1 MAADYIVRLS
11 GKDDLSD
18 TIKNVKNSLADVGKE
33 TGKLDKIKER
43 FDKIQG
49 SSAPLKRQLR
59 DLKALMSQ
67 MNMDG
72 LSNTHAFEEMAMYA
86 GEVKDAMADANDA
99 ISRFADDNMKLS
111 AMAEGFSLIAG
122 AASTATG
129 IMGMFGVEND
139 KVQAAILKV
148 QSVMAALNGVQA
160 IANALNKDS
169 VLMHRIKQVRLAAST
184 AAQSTNTV
192 TVTANTVAVGANT
205 AATVA
210 NTTATRAW
218 NTTKAVAKAL
228 LGDWT
233 GLILVGATALTAY
246 AVCTSDAAEAEEQ
259 KASSTNKAADAQDSY
274 NKIMVD
280 TYSQLMTTYTKL
292 KNQYSSLASEHQ
304 KTAWITE
311 NKNKLKDLGLE
322 VNNVADAE
330 KIFSNNTSV
339 VVEAFAKRARAA
351 ARLAQLTE
359 LYKKQME
366 LIDKKD
372 SISRQIKEDAA
383 AHGRHAKAGDEIKDE
398 TFRSSRY
405 GSVGNDGKWR
415 FSTRGAALYSGTD
428 TSANTQ
434 IQALDNELKTVNNTI
449 VKVSKLIGSENYSP
463 SSVSGKNNTTH
474 NTTTTPKTTT
484 TTKEDTKKEPLE
496 GSIGAYEKKIQQ
508 IQNDIKNGY
517 IPLGDV
523 DKAKEEIDYLKD
535 LIDMRKRLLGIDE
548 YDVFKN
554 VRFDNIKEKEKKDRE
569 KLLQTDEKYQQIQYS
584 PQQSSSFDKVMG
596 INYYDTKT
604 LDGIKNQMNFNDSL
618 IKQLEDLKKAY
629 ENLGATGEESY
640 TNILTQLAK
649 VNGEQANLGE
659 KAKNIKEQNEK
670 FETQRNTLEGLADM
684 SGQVGGAFSALGD
697 VFQKCGNDAVA
708 GTMQIMASTA
718 QATADIIPQILK
730 LIGAKQGEAIA
741 SGTASASALPFPA
754 NIGAIA
760 SIVATIMSTFAQIGS
775 IVGAFAD
782 GGVVGGSLHG
792 DKVLARLN
800 GGEMVLNKTQQ
811 SKLFHAIESGRFGD
825 NNNTTPSTITWKIKG
840 SDLYGT
846 LSNYKSIKI
855 KQGKN
860 IKL

>member
-1 MAADYIVRLS
+1 MAADYIVKLS
-11 GKDDLSD
+11 GQDNLSD

-184 AAQSTNTV
+184 ATQSTNTV
-192 TVTANTVAVGANT
+192 AVTANTVAVGTNT

-210 NTTATRAW
+210 NTAATRAW

-233 GLILVGATALTAY
+233 GLVLVGATALTAY
-246 AVCTSDAAEAEEQ
+246 ALCTSDAAEAEEQ
-259 KASSTNKAADAQDSY
+259 KATSTDKAADSQDSY

-366 LIDKKD
+366 LLDKKD
-372 SISRQIKEDAA
+372 TISRQIKEDAA

-415 FSTRGAALYSGTD
+415 FSTRGAALYSGND
-428 TSANTQ
+428 TSTNTQ

-463 SSVSGKNNTTH
+463 SSAASGRHNTTH
-474 NTTTTPKTTT
+474 NTTTA
-484 TTKEDTKKEPLE
+484 TTKNDTPQPVS
-496 GSIGAYEKKIQQ
+496 GSISDMEKQLQKLQS
-508 IQNDIKNGY
+508 DLKNGF
-517 IPLGDV
+517 IPKSAEQQTIDSITKL
-523 DKAKEEIDYLKD
+523 KEKI
-535 LIDMRKRLLGIDE
+535 
-548 YDVFKN
+548 
-554 VRFDNIKEKEKKDRE
+554 EKEKIRLGFEAPKQSDAE
-569 KLLQTDEKYQQIQYS
+569 KAAEKYKENVKNLQEK
-584 PQQSSSFDKVMG
+584 QSNINTTPSLSSYESAIGQND
-596 INYYDTKT
+596 YDTKT

-618 IKQLEDLKKAY
+618 IKQLEELKKAY

-640 TNILTQLAK
+640 TNILSQLSR
-649 VNGEQANLGE
+649 VNNEQANLGE
-659 KAKNIKEQNEK
+659 QAKNIKEQNEK
-670 FETQRNTLEGLADM
+670 FESQKNTLEGLADM

-782 GGVVGGSLHG
+782 GGIVGGSLHG

-825 NNNTTPSTITWKIKG
+825 NNTAPSTVTWKIKG
-840 SDLYGT
+840 SDLYCA

-860 IKL
+860 IKI

>member
-1 MAADYIVRLS
+1 MAADYIVKLS
-11 GKDDLSD
+11 GQDNLSD

-43 FDKIQG
+43 FDKIQN

-59 DLKALMSQ
+59 DLKALMSK

-129 IMGMFGVEND
+129 IMGMLGVEND
-139 KVQAAILKV
+139 KVQSAILKV

-192 TVTANTVAVGANT
+192 AVGANTVAVGANT

-210 NTTATRAW
+210 NTAATRAW

-233 GLILVGATALTAY
+233 GLVLVGATALTAY
-246 AVCTSDAAEAEEQ
+246 AVCTSDAADAEEQ
-259 KASSTNKAADAQDSY
+259 KASSTDKAADAQDSY

-366 LIDKKD
+366 LMDKKD
-372 SISRQIKEDAA
+372 EVSRQIKEDAA

-415 FSTRGAALYSGTD
+415 FSTRGAALYSGND
-428 TSANTQ
+428 TSTNTQ
-434 IQALDNELKTVNNTI
+434 IRELDNKLKTVNNTI

-463 SSVSGKNNTTH
+463 SSASGKHNTTH
-474 NTTTTPKTTT
+474 NTTTTSKTTT

-523 DKAKEEIDYLKD
+523 DKAKEEIDHLKE

-548 YDVFKN
+548 YDAFKN
-554 VRFDNIKEKEKKDRE
+554 VRFDKIQENNKKYNDKIQE
-569 KLLQTDEKYQQIQYS
+569 NNKKYQQIQYS

-596 INYYDTKT
+596 INDYNTKT

-618 IKQLEDLKKAY
+618 IKQLEDIKKAY
-629 ENLGATGEESY
+629 EDLGATGEESY
-640 TNILTQLAK
+640 TYILTQLSR
-649 VNGEQANLGE
+649 VNASQANLGE
-659 KAKNIKEQNEK
+659 QAKNIKEQNEK
-670 FETQRNTLEGLADM
+670 FETQKNTLEGLADM
-684 SGQVGGAFSALGD
+684 SGHVGGAFSALGD

-718 QATADIIPQILK
+718 QATAEIIPQILK
-730 LIGAKQGEAIA
+730 LIGVKQGEAIA

-811 SKLFHAIESGRFGD
+811 SKLFHAIESGRFGE
-825 NNNTTPSTITWKIKG
+825 NNTAPSTVTWKIKG

-846 LSNYKSIKI
+846 LHNYKSIKI

>member
-1 MAADYIVRLS
+1 MAADYIVKLS
-11 GKDDLSD
+11 GQDNLSD

-43 FDKIQG
+43 FDKIQN

-169 VLMHRIKQVRLAAST
+169 LLMHRIKQVRLAAST

-192 TVTANTVAVGANT
+192 AVGANTVAVGANT

-259 KASSTNKAADAQDSY
+259 KATSTDKAADAQNSY

-322 VNNVADAE
+322 VNNVAEAE
-330 KIFSNNTSV
+330 KIFSSNTSV

-366 LIDKKD
+366 LMDKKD

-415 FSTRGAALYSGTD
+415 FSTRGAALYSGND
-428 TSANTQ
+428 TSTNTQ

-463 SSVSGKNNTTH
+463 SASGKNTTTH
-474 NTTTTPKTTT
+474 NTTTT
-484 TTKEDTKKEPLE
+484 TKEDSKKEPLE
-496 GSIGAYEKKIQQ
+496 GSIGAYEKKIQK

-523 DKAKEEIDYLKD
+523 DKAKEEIDYLKE

-554 VRFDNIKEKEKKDRE
+554 VRFDNIKETAKKDRE

-596 INYYDTKT
+596 INYYDIKT

-618 IKQLEDLKKAY
+618 I
-629 ENLGATGEESY
+629 
-640 TNILTQLAK
+640 
-649 VNGEQANLGE
+649 
-659 KAKNIKEQNEK
+659 
-670 FETQRNTLEGLADM
+670 
-684 SGQVGGAFSALGD
+684 
-697 VFQKCGNDAVA
+697 
-708 GTMQIMASTA
+708 
-718 QATADIIPQILK
+718 
-730 LIGAKQGEAIA
+730 
-741 SGTASASALPFPA
+741 
-754 NIGAIA
+754 
-760 SIVATIMSTFAQIGS
+760 
-775 IVGAFAD
+775 
-782 GGVVGGSLHG
+782 
-792 DKVLARLN
+792 
-800 GGEMVLNKTQQ
+800 
-811 SKLFHAIESGRFGD
+811 
-825 NNNTTPSTITWKIKG
+825 
-840 SDLYGT
+840 
-846 LSNYKSIKI
+846 
-855 KQGKN
+855 
-860 IKL
+860 

>member
-1 MAADYIVRLS
+1 MAADYIVKLS
-11 GKDDLSD
+11 GQDNLSD

-43 FDKIQG
+43 FDKIQS

-129 IMGMFGVEND
+129 VMGMFGVEND

-192 TVTANTVAVGANT
+192 AVGANTVAVGANT

-210 NTTATRAW
+210 NTAATRVW

-233 GLILVGATALTAY
+233 GLVLVGATALTAY
-246 AVCTSDAAEAEEQ
+246 AVCTSDAAKAEEQ
-259 KASSTNKAADAQDSY
+259 KATSTDKAADAQDSY

-322 VNNVADAE
+322 VNSLADAE

-366 LIDKKD
+366 LMDKKD
-372 SISRQIKEDAA
+372 EVSRNIKEDAA

-415 FSTRGAALYSGTD
+415 FSTQGAALYSGTD
-428 TSANTQ
+428 TSTNTQ
-434 IQALDNELKTVNNTI
+434 IRELDNELKTVNNTI
-449 VKVSKLIGSENYSP
+449 LKVSKLIGSENYSP
-463 SSVSGKNNTTH
+463 SSVSGKHNTTH
-474 NTTTTPKTTT
+474 NTTTTTTT
-484 TTKEDTKKEPLE
+484 HNTPQPVS
-496 GSIGAYEKKIQQ
+496 GSISDMEKRLQKLQS
-508 IQNDIKNGY
+508 DLKNGF
-517 IPLGDV
+517 IPKSAEQQTIDSITKL
-523 DKAKEEIDYLKD
+523 KEEI
-535 LIDMRKRLLGIDE
+535 
-548 YDVFKN
+548 
-554 VRFDNIKEKEKKDRE
+554 EKEKIRLGFETPKQSDTE
-569 KLLQTDEKYQQIQYS
+569 KAAEKYKENVKNLQEKQSNIKTTPS
-584 PQQSSSFDKVMG
+584 QSSYESAIGQND
-596 INYYDTKT
+596 YDTKT

-618 IKQLEDLKKAY
+618 IKQLEDIKKAY
-629 ENLGATGEESY
+629 EDLGATGEESY
-640 TNILTQLAK
+640 ADILSQLSR
-649 VNGEQANLGE
+649 VNNEQANLGE
-659 KAKNIKEQNEK
+659 NAKNIKEQNEK
-670 FETQRNTLEGLADM
+670 FESQKNTLEGLADM

-697 VFQKCGNDAVA
+697 VFQKSGNDAVA

-782 GGVVGGSLHG
+782 GGIVGGSLHG

-811 SKLFHAIESGRFGD
+811 AKLFKTIESGRFGRD
-825 NNNTTPSTITWKIKG
+825 NTAPSTITWKIKG

>member
-1 MAADYIVRLS
+1 MAADYIVKLS
-11 GKDDLSD
+11 GQDNLSD

-43 FDKIQG
+43 FDKIQN

-169 VLMHRIKQVRLAAST
+169 LLMHRIKQVRLAAST

-192 TVTANTVAVGANT
+192 AVGANTVAVGANT

-259 KASSTNKAADAQDSY
+259 KATSTDKAADAQNSY

-322 VNNVADAE
+322 VNNVAEAE
-330 KIFSNNTSV
+330 KIFSSNTSV

-366 LIDKKD
+366 LMDKKD

-415 FSTRGAALYSGTD
+415 FSTRGAALYSGND
-428 TSANTQ
+428 TSTNTQ

-463 SSVSGKNNTTH
+463 SASGKNTTTH
-474 NTTTTPKTTT
+474 NTTTT
-484 TTKEDTKKEPLE
+484 TKEDSKKEPLE
-496 GSIGAYEKKIQQ
+496 GSIGAYEKKIQK

-523 DKAKEEIDYLKD
+523 DKAKEEIDYLKE

-548 YDVFKN
+548 YDVFKK
-554 VRFDNIKEKEKKDRE
+554 VRFDNIKETAKKDRE

-618 IKQLEDLKKAY
+618 IKQLEDIKKAY
-629 ENLGATGEESY
+629 EDLGATGEESY
-640 TNILTQLAK
+640 TDILTQLSK
-649 VNGEQANLGE
+649 VNSEQANLGE
-659 KAKNIKEQNEK
+659 NAKNIKEQNDK
-670 FETQRNTLEGLADM
+670 FESQKNTLEGLADM

-718 QATADIIPQILK
+718 QATAEIIPQILK

-782 GGVVGGSLHG
+782 GGIVGGSLHG

-811 SKLFHAIESGRFGD
+811 SKLFHTIESGRFGSD
-825 NNNTTPSTITWKIKG
+825 ITAPSTITWKIKG

-846 LSNYKSIKI
+846 LNNYKSIKI

>member
-1 MAADYIVRLS
+1 MAADYIVKLS
-11 GKDDLSD
+11 GQDNLSD

-33 TGKLDKIKER
+33 TVKLDKIKER
-43 FDKIQG
+43 FDKIQS

-59 DLKALMSQ
+59 DLKSLMSQ

-129 IMGMFGVEND
+129 IMGMLGVEND
-139 KVQAAILKV
+139 KVQSAILKV

-192 TVTANTVAVGANT
+192 AVGANTVAVGANT

-210 NTTATRAW
+210 NTAATRAW

-233 GLILVGATALTAY
+233 GLLLVGATALTAY

-259 KASSTNKAADAQDSY
+259 KATSTDKAADAQDSY
-274 NKIMVD
+274 NKIMID

-292 KNQYSSLASEHQ
+292 KNQYQSLANEHQ

-330 KIFSNNTSV
+330 KIFSSNTSV

-366 LIDKKD
+366 LMDKKD
-372 SISRQIKEDAA
+372 EVSRQIKEDAA
-383 AHGRHAKAGDEIKDE
+383 AHGRHAKAGDEITDE

-405 GSVGNDGKWR
+405 GLVGNDGKWH

-428 TSANTQ
+428 TSTNTQ

-449 VKVSKLIGSENYSP
+449 LKVSKLIGSENYSP
-463 SSVSGKNNTTH
+463 STSGKHNTTH
-474 NTTTTPKTTT
+474 NTTTTKN
-484 TTKEDTKKEPLE
+484 DTPQPVS
-496 GSIGAYEKKIQQ
+496 GSISDMEKQLQKLQS
-508 IQNDIKNGY
+508 DLKNGF
-517 IPLGDV
+517 ISRDAEQQTIDSITNL
-523 DKAKEEIDYLKD
+523 KEKI
-535 LIDMRKRLLGIDE
+535 
-548 YDVFKN
+548 
-554 VRFDNIKEKEKKDRE
+554 EKEKIRLGFEAPKPSDAE
-569 KLLQTDEKYQQIQYS
+569 KAAEKYKESLKNLQEKQSDIKTTPS
-584 PQQSSSFDKVMG
+584 QSS
-596 INYYDTKT
+596 YDNAIGQNDYDIKT

-618 IKQLEDLKKAY
+618 IKQLEDIKKAY
-629 ENLGATGEESY
+629 EDLGATGEESY
-640 TNILTQLAK
+640 TDILTQLSK
-649 VNGEQANLGE
+649 VNSEQANLGE
-659 KAKNIKEQNEK
+659 NAKNIKEQNDK
-670 FETQRNTLEGLADM
+670 FESQKNTLEGLADM

-718 QATADIIPQILK
+718 QATAEIIPQILK
-730 LIGAKQGEAIA
+730 LIGVKQGEAIA

-782 GGVVGGSLHG
+782 GGIVGGSLHG

-800 GGEMVLNKTQQ
+800 GGEMVLNRTQQ
-811 SKLFHAIESGRFGD
+811 AKLFRTIESGRFGSD
-825 NNNTTPSTITWKIKG
+825 NTAPSTITWKIKG

>member
-1 MAADYIVRLS
+1 MAADYIVKLS
-11 GKDDLSD
+11 GQDNLSD

-43 FDKIQG
+43 FDKIQS
-49 SSAPLKRQLR
+49 SSAPLKRQLK

-111 AMAEGFSLIAG
+111 SMAEGFSLIAG

-192 TVTANTVAVGANT
+192 AVGANTVAVGANT

-233 GLILVGATALTAY
+233 GLVLVGATALTAY

-259 KASSTNKAADAQDSY
+259 KATSTDKAADAQDSY
-274 NKIMVD
+274 NKIMID

-292 KNQYSSLASEHQ
+292 KNQYQTLANEHQ
-304 KTAWITE
+304 KTAWIVE

-330 KIFSNNTSV
+330 KIFSSNTSV

-366 LIDKKD
+366 LMDKKD
-372 SISRQIKEDAA
+372 EVSRNIKEDAA

-428 TSANTQ
+428 TSTNTQ

-449 VKVSKLIGSENYSP
+449 LKVSKLIGSENYSP
-463 SSVSGKNNTTH
+463 SSSVSGKHNTTH
-474 NTTTTPKTTT
+474 NTTTT
-484 TTKEDTKKEPLE
+484 TKNDTPQPVS
-496 GSIGAYEKKIQQ
+496 GSLGDMEKQL
-508 IQNDIKNGY
+508 QNLQTNLKNGF
-517 IPLGDV
+517 IPKSAEQQTIDSITKL
-523 DKAKEEIDYLKD
+523 KEKI
-535 LIDMRKRLLGIDE
+535 
-548 YDVFKN
+548 
-554 VRFDNIKEKEKKDRE
+554 EKEKIRLGFEAPKQSDAE
-569 KLLQTDEKYQQIQYS
+569 KAAEKYKENLKNLQEKQGNINATPS
-584 PQQSSSFDKVMG
+584 PSSYDNAIG
-596 INYYDTKT
+596 QNDYDTKT

-618 IKQLEDLKKAY
+618 IKQLEDIKKAY
-629 ENLGATGEESY
+629 EDLGATGEESY
-640 TNILTQLAK
+640 TDILTQLAK

-659 KAKNIKEQNEK
+659 NAKNIKEQNEK
-670 FETQRNTLEGLADM
+670 FESQKNTLEGLADM

-718 QATADIIPQILK
+718 QATAEIIPQILK
-730 LIGAKQGEAIA
+730 LIGVKQGEAIA
-741 SGTASASALPFPA
+741 SGTASASAQPFPA

-760 SIVATIMSTFAQIGS
+760 SIVATIMSTFAKIGS

-782 GGVVGGSLHG
+782 GGIVGGSLHG

-825 NNNTTPSTITWKIKG
+825 NNTAPSTVTWKIKG
-840 SDLYGT
+840 SDLYCA